1 MLNPNMAMKLWISNI
16 FEKKNEKFCPCC
28 ARDIRVDRV
37 KVMFDNIFFYF
48 YSNFDVILQYLF

>member
-1 MLNPNMAMKLWISNI
+1 MN
-16 FEKKNEKFCPCC
+16 FEYFWKKIEKFCPCC

-48 YSNFDVILQYLF
+48 YSTFDVILQYLF